1 MFTVTGATLHVDKNA
16 NNVIVDLNYGTFIE
30 DADANN
36 AVIDYET
43 TVSQAIVSNKI
54 ATTGNFENINIVDFT
69 LNDRIDLQGVRSI
82 IGVVYNPITDTLN
95 YTADGKSVSVSL
107 TLAAGAPNN
116 FNVGTLDDG
125 SNIVYIVDGPP
136 CFVTGTR
143 ILTARGEVPV
153 EALRVG
159 DQAMAVLGGTLRPI
173 RWIGHRRLD
182 LSAHP
187 KPDAVYPIRVSAGA
201 FADGTPHRDLWL
213 SPGHFVFVDGVLIQI
228 GKLVNGATI
237 VQVPRHEVVYW
248 HVELD
253 GHEVLLAEGLQVE
266 SYLDTGNRNA
276 FANAEGFVE
285 LHPAFMP
292 KHWTETCAPLVMS
305 GPQITA
311 VQARLLQRADELGY
325 AITYD
330 CDLHLVVD
338 GQVVSACEAEI
349 GQYRFRLPPGA
360 ADVRLTSRA
369 SVPAHVHPGNHDTRP
384 LGVRVSRIQLDDAG
398 DLPLDRLDLDEG
410 WHGLESDDLAT
421 WRWTAGAARL
431 PAGARTI
438 SIELIGDGTYR
449 YLGPT
454 RPGSSGAVP
463 RDREPVP
470 ADRSPERLRELG
482 ASRGLT

>member
-1 MFTVTGATLHVDKNA
+1 MGGGGALTFGGGTSNSQTAVYSGAINALRVTDIGMNA
-16 NNVIVDLNYGTFIE
+16 Y
-30 DADANN
+30 
-36 AVIDYET
+36 
-43 TVSQAIVSNKI
+43 
-54 ATTGNFENINIVDFT
+54 
-69 LNDRIDLQGVRSI
+69 
-82 IGVVYNPITDTLN
+82 ITN
-95 YTADGKSVSVSL
+95 
-107 TLAAGAPNN
+107 
-116 FNVGTLDDG
+116 
-125 SNIVYIVDGPP
+125 GPP

-159 DQAMAVLGGTLRPI
+159 DQAMAVLGGGLRPI

-182 LSAHP
+182 LRTHP
-187 KPDAVYPIRVSAGA
+187 KPEAVHPIRVSAGA

-237 VQVPRHEVVYW
+237 VQVPRHEVTYW

-253 GHEVLLAEGLQVE
+253 RHEVLLAEGLQVE

-285 LHPAFMP
+285 LHPDFMP

-311 VQARLLQRADELGY
+311 VQDRLLQRADKLGY

-338 GQVVSACEAEI
+338 GRIVSACEAEI

-360 ADVRLTSRA
+360 TDIRLTSRA
-369 SVPAHVHPGNHDTRP
+369 SVPAQVHPGNHDTRP
-384 LGVRVSRIQLDDAG
+384 LGVRVSRILLDDAH
-398 DLPLDRLDLDEG
+398 DLPLDPLDLDDG

-431 PAGARTI
+431 PAGARTV
-438 SIELIGDGTYR
+438 SIELIGDGTYK
-449 YLGPT
+449 YWA
-454 RPGSSGAVP
+454 RPGSGGAVA

-470 ADRSPERLRELG
+470 PDRPPERLRELG
-482 ASRGLT
+482 ASGGLTSRPHRPRRSPVPRENSGPAARTDRSVAQGRLSALDLALVRIGTRRSSRE